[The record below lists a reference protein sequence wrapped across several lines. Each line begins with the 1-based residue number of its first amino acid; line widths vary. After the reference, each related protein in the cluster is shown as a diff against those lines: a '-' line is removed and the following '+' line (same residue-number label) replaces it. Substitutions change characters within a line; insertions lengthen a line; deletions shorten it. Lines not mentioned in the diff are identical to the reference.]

1 MNVGQN
7 SLWTA
12 LHPPFCLYLSR
23 LSCFISFTRPFFS
36 SPLVC
41 VFLCTLVCPL
51 PSHFALA
58 FLTPFICLLLFSSL
72 TAYHS
77 LFLHPTFFFF
87 FFSFCYPVHLHSP
100 ALAAVFDSSLT
111 FFLNLKDLPLS
122 LSTHH
127 TTVFT
132 LRLGDT
138 CTQHPHIYFSLKS
151 SSLFVEIAQSPNNR
165 SM

>member
-1 MNVGQN
+1 MDSSSSSFL
-7 SLWTA
+7 SLSFSPLLLYPIHTSIFSHSFGVC
-12 LHPPFCLYLSR
+12 LSLYLG
-23 LSCFISFTRPFFS
+23 LSITQSFCSCISY
-36 SPLVC
+36 PLHM
-41 VFLCTLVCPL
+41 
-51 PSHFALA
+51 SAS
-58 FLTPFICLLLFSSL
+58 FSSL
-72 TAYHS
+72 SAYHS

-111 FFLNLKDLPLS
+111 FFLSLKDLPLS

-132 LRLGDT
+132 LHLGDIY
-138 CTQHPHIYFSLKS
+138 TQHPHIYFSLKS
-151 SSLFVEIAQSPNNR
+151 SSLFVEITQSPNNC